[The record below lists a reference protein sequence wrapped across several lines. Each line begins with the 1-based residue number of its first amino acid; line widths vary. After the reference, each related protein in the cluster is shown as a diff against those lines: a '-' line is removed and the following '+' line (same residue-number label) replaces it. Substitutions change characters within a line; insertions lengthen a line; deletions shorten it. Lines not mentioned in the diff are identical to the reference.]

1 MCLERQ
7 LKGKETFSKLL
18 LSTAFTIWSRKGP
31 NKQNTRPGKHRQ
43 KPGKRERGGT
53 GLQGQQVT
61 ARLNEGAENLL
72 QRSVGHRGKTVIKGV
87 LFFLSPIVV
96 AVVVFPEIPV
106 PSKF

>member
-1 MCLERQ
+1 M
-7 LKGKETFSKLL
+7 
-18 LSTAFTIWSRKGP
+18 
-31 NKQNTRPGKHRQ
+31 
-43 KPGKRERGGT
+43 
-53 GLQGQQVT
+53 QGQQVT
-61 ARLNEGAENLL
+61 ALNEGAENLL